1 MSREKEKELTRKL
14 QPPSTP
20 QAASTAS
27 LASAGGLTL
36 NLNLSG
42 GAQQQDILP
51 RESTNDEGRYRGSAT
66 PSRAITPLQP
76 LVTPSSPIP
85 QARDEDARLTAF
97 ICSRIKDRPAQ
108 RAEFERAFKKLA
120 EHGVGLSDMAS
131 LTREDWKE
139 IGIGHGIRVD
149 LLRHDKI
156 WHQRHPE
163 SVKEAD
169 SALYDEFEHSQS
181 FEINNSD

>member
-1 MSREKEKELTRKL
+1 MSKFTSERWIAHPPISLAQRMTREKEKELAKKL
-14 QPPSTP
+14 QPPSTL

-42 GAQQQDILP
+42 GAQQQDTLL
-51 RESTNDEGRYRGSAT
+51 RESANSEDRYRGSAT
-66 PSRAITPLQP
+66 PSRAMTPLQP

-85 QARDEDARLTAF
+85 QARDEDARLIAF

-131 LTREDWKE
+131 LIREDWKE
-139 IGIGHGIRVD
+139 MGISHGIHVN
-149 LLRHDKI
+149 LLQHDKI
-156 WHQRHPE
+156 
-163 SVKEAD
+163 
-169 SALYDEFEHSQS
+169 
-181 FEINNSD
+181 